1 MKTLLDWGPCLSL
14 VPLRQTVKA
23 VVVDEGKDFAP
34 QKIREIKKLFKYF
47 IACIKSMKV
56 MD

>member
-14 VPLRQTVKA
+14 VPLRQTVKV
-23 VVVDEGKDFAP
+23 VVVDEGKDFAT
-34 QKIREIKKLFKYF
+34 KNIREIKKLFKCF